1 MKLVL
6 DTHTHTIS
14 SGHAYSTITENARE
28 AYKKGLQLICMTDH
42 GPKMPG
48 AAHLWYF
55 GNLKVLPEKIE
66 GVEILKGVEVNIMDE
81 EGNLDLPEGI
91 LKKLDIVIASL
102 HDVCFEPSDDIERNT
117 KAIINAIKNPYV
129 DIIGH
134 PGNPIYPIDIEK
146 VLMAAKEY
154 GKFIEINNS
163 SFVSSRKGSEENCF
177 LIAKKAKEMGV
188 KIAVGSDAHVSFDVG
203 RFEEA
208 LKVIKNAGITEDLV
222 LNTDVGKIKEYLKEK
237 KRKIGGEEE

>member
-28 AYKKGLQLICMTDH
+28 AYKKGLKLICMTDH

-48 AAHLWYF
+48 AAHLWHF
-55 GNLKVLPEKIE
+55 GNLKVIPEKIE
-66 GVEILKGVEVNIMDE
+66 EVEILKGVEANIMDVD
-81 EGNLDLPEGI
+81 GSLDLPERI
-91 LKKLDIVIASL
+91 LKNLDIVIASL
-102 HDVCFEPSDDIERNT
+102 HDVCFEPSDDVEKNT
-117 KAIINAIKNPYV
+117 QAIINALKNPYV

-237 KRKIGGEEE
+237 KRKIGEEEE

>member
-14 SGHAYSTITENARE
+14 SGHAYRTIIENAKE
-28 AYKKGLQLICMTDH
+28 ASKKGLQLICMTDH
-42 GPKMPG
+42 GPAMPG
-48 AAHLWYF
+48 GAHLYYF
-55 GNLKVLPEKIE
+55 GNLKVIPEKIE
-66 GVEILKGVEVNIMDE
+66 GVEILKGVEANIMDE
-81 EGNLDLPEGI
+81 EGNVDIPERI

-102 HDVCFEPSDDIERNT
+102 HDECFQPSDNIERNT
-117 KAIINAIKNPYV
+117 KALINAIKNPYV

-134 PGNPIYPIDIEK
+134 PGNPIYPIDIER
-146 VLMAAKEY
+146 VLEAAKEY

-208 LKVIKNAGITEDLV
+208 FKVIKNAGITEDLV
-222 LNTDVGKIKEYLKEK
+222 LNTDAGKIKEYLKEK
-237 KRKIGGEEE
+237 KRRVGGGEE

>member
-1 MKLVL
+1 
-6 DTHTHTIS
+6 
-14 SGHAYSTITENARE
+14 
-28 AYKKGLQLICMTDH
+28 MTDH

-66 GVEILKGVEVNIMDE
+66 GVEILKGVEANIMDE

-117 KAIINAIKNPYV
+117 KAIINAIKNPCV

-203 RFEEA
+203 RFDEA

>member
-1 MKLVL
+1 
-6 DTHTHTIS
+6 
-14 SGHAYSTITENARE
+14 
-28 AYKKGLQLICMTDH
+28 MTDH